1 MTRDEWEELIQQI
14 TDEIVDFKGDYAES
28 MFNQGLNLAIGII
41 YKFWATHT
49 VKEEITLKPEQ
60 INDPV
65 SHPSHYTFGR
75 IEVIDAINEWQ
86 LDFDRGNAIK
96 YIVRAGRK
104 DPTKTTEDIRKAIF
118 YLEDYVKRLEA
129 E

>member
-1 MTRDEWEELIQQI
+1 M
-14 TDEIVDFKGDYAES
+14 
-28 MFNQGLNLAIGII
+28 
-41 YKFWATHT
+41 
-49 VKEEITLKPEQ
+49 KPEQ

-65 SHPSHYTFGR
+65 SHPAHYTFGK

-104 DPTKTTEDIRKAIF
+104 DPSKTSEDIRKAIF

>member
-1 MTRDEWEELIQQI
+1 M
-14 TDEIVDFKGDYAES
+14 
-28 MFNQGLNLAIGII
+28 
-41 YKFWATHT
+41 
-49 VKEEITLKPEQ
+49 KPEQ

-65 SHPSHYTFGR
+65 SHPAHYTFGR

-104 DPTKTTEDIRKAIF
+104 DPAKTTEDIRKAIF